1 MGDWTTENKSS
12 QAPVKLSYYGIYL
25 VYNTSAI
32 SERLGLERTL
42 DSREQIE
49 IVDQCL
55 LHRTTALTVRT
66 WVWVGQ
72 DGNNDDFSMRKNQE
86 CSLKSSKFVEVT

>member
-12 QAPVKLSYYGIYL
+12 QAPVRLSYYGIYL
-25 VYNTSAI
+25 VYNTSAT

-55 LHRTTALTVRT
+55 LHRTTAATNCEDRGMGWDRMAVMMISQCEKTRN
-66 WVWVGQ
+66 VA
-72 DGNNDDFSMRKNQE
+72 
-86 CSLKSSKFVEVT
+86 

>member
-1 MGDWTTENKSS
+1 MIHTYIDSGRTAIAVEQWEITENKSS
-12 QAPVKLSYYGIYL
+12 QAPVRLSYYGIYL
-25 VYNTSAI
+25 VYNTSAS

-42 DSREQIE
+42 DNREQIE

-66 WVWVGQ
+66 GVWG
-72 DGNNDDFSMRKNQE
+72 GTG
-86 CSLKSSKFVEVT
+86 SL

>member
-1 MGDWTTENKSS
+1 MYVLSCQSNLWGWVGDWTTENKSS
-12 QAPVKLSYYGIYL
+12 QSPVRLSYYGIYL
-25 VYNTSAI
+25 VYNTSAT

-66 WVWVGQ
+66 GVWGGTGWQ
-72 DGNNDDFSMRKNQE
+72 
-86 CSLKSSKFVEVT
+86 